1 MMFAGYSV
9 CGAGTKQD
17 ILYLRN
23 VYANNF
29 AIYFHLYDRLEQSRA
44 SGERHPGRDGCCLV
58 LVIIHPGNAGQ
69 LERSFWN
76 SHFCVHFRFF
86 PETKHQTRVT
96 GIVLLMK
103 GASEE
108 GTKSRIRLHLSNIQF
123 LTVTVQCDPFSGE
136 GRAGQRNL
144 NVKIPKCSNNGC
156 NKQHIV
162 TNSSTEFVKSVI
174 NGLERFSSTFMRSRR
189 KDLFKCEVG
198 VVQVWAEGWQSKWH

>member
-1 MMFAGYSV
+1 MMMFAGYCV

-17 ILYLRN
+17 ILYLCN
-23 VYANNF
+23 VYVNTF
-29 AIYFHLYDRLEQSRA
+29 AIYFHLYDRLKQR
-44 SGERHPGRDGCCLV
+44 GGRQPGRDGCCLV

-108 GTKSRIRLHLSNIQF
+108 GTKSRIRLQLSNIQC
-123 LTVTVQCDPFSGE
+123 LTVQCDPFSGE
-136 GRAGQRNL
+136 GRAGQRNS
-144 NVKIPKCSNNGC
+144 NVKIPKCNNNGC
-156 NKQHIV
+156 SILLRIHQQNLL
-162 TNSSTEFVKSVI
+162 N
-174 NGLERFSSTFMRSRR
+174 L
-189 KDLFKCEVG
+189 
-198 VVQVWAEGWQSKWH
+198 